1 MTDHSSL
8 QKEKNN
14 TDIVER
20 LPPCPLCGGEKGY
33 SLHEGATYRWWDVQ
47 CSNCGRVVDECASDR
62 RTNLGS
68 VLPERWKAADAV
80 WSESAKY
87 AEGMRAEITRLRA
100 EADALRKDKARLDW
114 LQTAADA
121 RKIELAKSLF
131 GGGYEIGQWPSM
143 RVTVK
148 IGTLRDAIDAAIDAT
163 KGTT

>member
-1 MTDHSSL
+1 M
-8 QKEKNN
+8 K
-14 TDIVER
+14 DIVER
-20 LPPCPLCGGEKGY
+20 L
-33 SLHEGATYRWWDVQ
+33 
-47 CSNCGRVVDECASDR
+47 N
-62 RTNLGS
+62 
-68 VLPERWKAADAV
+68 AADAV
-80 WSESAKY
+80 STPR
-87 AEGMRAEITRLRA
+87 GHLMREAAAEITRLRA
-100 EADALRKDKARLDW
+100 EAEALRKDAARLDW

>member
-1 MTDHSSL
+1 MDSKDWSA
-8 QKEKNN
+8 
-14 TDIVER
+14 ER
-20 LPPCPLCGGEKGY
+20 KTNAGR
-33 SLHEGATYRWWDVQ
+33 TYANRLAKLREEPAYRARLWREAVA
-47 CSNCGRVVDECASDR
+47 SN
-62 RTNLGS
+62 L
-68 VLPERWKAADAV
+68 AV
-80 WSESAKY
+80 AI
-87 AEGMRAEITRLRA
+87 AEITRLRA